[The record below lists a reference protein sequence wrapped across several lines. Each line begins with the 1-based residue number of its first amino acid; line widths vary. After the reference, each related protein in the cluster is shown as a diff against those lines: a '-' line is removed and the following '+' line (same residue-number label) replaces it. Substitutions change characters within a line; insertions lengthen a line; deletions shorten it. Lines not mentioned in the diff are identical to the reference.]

1 MSNWWQYFPL
11 FIQKKNTPRKMKV
24 ILRRAEPRDEMGQSL
39 GSSMPEENLPQDFVI
54 T

>member
-1 MSNWWQYFPL
+1 MAIFSIIYT
-11 FIQKKNTPRKMKV
+11 KKNTPRKMKV